1 MSDPVPC
8 PSCGTP
14 NPPEQRFCGSCGTSL
29 QRPCPVCG
37 TPNPLGYAF
46 CGTCGSAL
54 EPPEPT
60 RPAEDAREERRL
72 ATVLFADLSGFTALS
87 EKLDPED
94 VKALAHE
101 LAERMGQEVRT
112 FGGTVVSV
120 MGDAIMAVFGAPVT
134 HEDDAERAV
143 RAALAMR
150 DSIQAET
157 GPGLPLQLHIGLNTG
172 EVMAGLIGPEERRE
186 YTVMGDVTNTAAR
199 LQSAAPPGT
208 ILVGRDTYLATAHV
222 IDYEQVE
229 PVAAKGKEET
239 VPAWRVLAARGKPAE
254 RAPSGTPLVGRKAE
268 VDLLERL
275 WRQVVEENRP
285 RLVTLIGPPG
295 IGKSRLIRELT
306 SPVEREGRL
315 IKGRCLPYG
324 ETTGYDAFSQQVEQA
339 AGILDS
345 DPVPLARMKL
355 NGLVRQVVPEEDAE
369 QVAEH
374 LQIVL
379 GLSTKGAPDKQLL
392 FFSVRRVVE
401 GLAQARPTALAF
413 EDIHWAQP
421 ALLELLESLAGR
433 VREVPLLLLTAA
445 RPELLDA
452 HPTWGGGLAAYT
464 AISVQPL
471 NEGESREL
479 AISLMTSHG
488 PEESLEPLIQTGG
501 GNPLFLEELAA
512 SVEERTAGV
521 ASSLPTT
528 VQAIIAARLDALPAE
543 ERRVLREASIVG
555 RYFWRGALLALDG
568 EAAALDRSL
577 DSLEAR
583 DLIRRQRQTRLAGD
597 PEFLFKHILTQE
609 VAYQALP
616 KAARR
621 RGHAAVARYLEEAMG
636 ERARDSASLIAYH
649 WKESGENAK
658 AARYLMT
665 AAEVA
670 SRAWAKQEA
679 IGLYT
684 EAIGLLGEEERVLRP
699 TAQLAL
705 AITRIDAGDFTE
717 GLQELDAVI
726 PELDGRERALAML
739 DRARGWYWLADA
751 EQTHRH
757 ADEAAAAAREIEDA
771 ELEAR
776 ALAVLGE
783 AAGMD
788 GDTQRSNELSTQAL
802 SLWPVEKRD
811 GAYAHS
817 LGQAA
822 LGHYWR
828 GDHQRA
834 LELGRQAYE
843 LGLKASSLAGVING
857 AAHVAL
863 ALIGLSRHEEGIDWL
878 ARAVEFGRE
887 MEPIPRFSA
896 RALNMWGGALREIGD
911 LGRAR
916 SLNEEALEYG
926 TRAGFLG
933 AEVSARIDLL
943 FVDLEEGEVGRAEA
957 SLPELLQA
965 AERSKGWHQWLW
977 TVRVLAARA
986 EAALLAGK
994 PEDAADAAHETLEH
1008 AVRPGRLKYACLART
1023 VLGRAL
1029 LQLRRPDE
1037 SASQFRLAVED
1048 AERVGHAPTLWPA
1061 LAGLA
1066 EALGALGDD
1075 SAEEKARLRARQAIQ
1090 EFAAGLTTDHRQ
1102 TLLSNPALAP
1112 VLGM

>member
-1 MSDPVPC
+1 M
-8 PSCGTP
+8 
-14 NPPEQRFCGSCGTSL
+14 
-29 QRPCPVCG
+29 
-37 TPNPLGYAF
+37 
-46 CGTCGSAL
+46 
-54 EPPEPT
+54 
-60 RPAEDAREERRL
+60 
-72 ATVLFADLSGFTALS
+72 LFADLSGFTALS

-120 MGDAIMAVFGAPVT
+120 MGDAIMAVFGAPLI

-150 DSIQAET
+150 DSIQAEM

-208 ILVGRDTYLATAHV
+208 ILVGRATYLATAQV
-222 IDYEQVE
+222 IDYEPVE
-229 PVAAKGKEET
+229 AVAAKGKEEP

-268 VDLLERL
+268 LDLLERL
-275 WRQVVEENRP
+275 WAQVVEESRP

-306 SPVEREGRL
+306 SLVERQGRL

-369 QVAEH
+369 QVAGH

-379 GLSTKGAPDKQLL
+379 GLSTKGTPDKQLL
-392 FFSVRRVVE
+392 FSSVRRVVE

-413 EDIHWAQP
+413 EDVHWAQP
-421 ALLELLESLAGR
+421 ALLELVESLAGR

-471 NEGESREL
+471 NESESRDL
-479 AISLMTSHG
+479 ALSLMTSRE
-488 PEESLEPLIQTGG
+488 PEASLGALVQTGG

-512 SVEERTAGV
+512 SVEERTAGL

-555 RYFWRGALLALDG
+555 RFFWRGALLALDG
-568 EAAALDRSL
+568 DSAALDRSL
-577 DSLEAR
+577 DSLEVR
-583 DLIRRQRQTRLAGD
+583 DVIRRQRQSRLAGD
-597 PEFLFKHILTQE
+597 PEFIFKHILTQE

-616 KAARR
+616 KVARR
-621 RGHAAVARYLEEAMG
+621 RGHAVVARYLEEAMG

-684 EAIGLLGEEERVLRP
+684 EAIELLGKEERVLRP
-699 TAQLAL
+699 MAELAR
-705 AITRIDAGDFTE
+705 ATTRIDAGDFTQ
-717 GLQELDAVI
+717 GLQGLEAVI
-726 PELDGRERALAML
+726 PELEGRERALAML
-739 DRARGWYWLADA
+739 ERARGWYWLADA
-751 EQTHRH
+751 EQTHKH
-757 ADEAAAAAREIEDA
+757 ADEATAAAREIEDP

-776 ALAVLGE
+776 ALAVVGE

-788 GDTQRSNELSTQAL
+788 GDTQRSNELSAQAQ

-811 GAYAHS
+811 GAYAHA
-817 LGQAA
+817 LGQSA

-843 LGLKASSLAGVING
+843 LGLEASSLTGVING
-857 AAHVAL
+857 AAHAGL
-863 ALIGLSRHEEGIDWL
+863 ALIGLSRHEEGIEWL
-878 ARAVEFGRE
+878 ERAVVFGRE
-887 MEPIPRFSA
+887 MEPIPLFSA
-896 RALNMWGGALREIGD
+896 RALNMWAGALREMGD
-911 LGRAR
+911 LRQAR
-916 SLNEEALEYG
+916 SLNEEALDYA
-926 TRAGFLG
+926 RKAAFLG

-943 FVDLEEGEVGRAEA
+943 FVDLEEGEVGRSQA

-977 TVRVLAARA
+977 TVRLLEARA
-986 EAALLAGK
+986 EAALLAGSL
-994 PEDAADAAHETLEH
+994 EEAAGAAQEVLEH
-1008 AVRPGRLKYACLART
+1008 ALRPGRLKYACRART
-1023 VLGRAL
+1023 VLGRAML
-1029 LQLRRPDE
+1029 GLGNPEEGLSEFRRGI
-1037 SASQFRLAVED
+1037 ED
-1048 AERVGHAPTLWPA
+1048 AERLGHAPTLWPA

-1066 EALGALGDD
+1066 EALDALGDEAA
-1075 SAEEKARLRARQAIQ
+1075 AEEARRRTRSAVE
-1090 EFAAGLTTDHRQ
+1090 EFAAGLSADHRR
-1102 TLLSNPALAP
+1102 TLLSSPALAP
-1112 VLGM
+1112 VLGT